1 MIRAVVD
8 TNALV
13 SGIIS
18 PLGAPAEIIRRWQLG
33 DFLLITSPALLDELQ
48 RVLEYPRIVKRLGWS
63 KAECTQ
69 FIESL
74 KTLTLTTPGKLSLPG
89 VTRDPKDDPVVA
101 CAVEGKAEFIVSGD
115 QDLLVLGTYQQVRM
129 VTPRDFVALLEA
141 QTNLTSTD
149 QT

>member
-18 PLGAPAEIIRRWQLG
+18 PMGAPAEIIRRWQLG

-63 KAECTQ
+63 KEERGQ

-74 KTLTLTTPGKLSLPG
+74 KTLTLITPGTLSLPG
-89 VTRDPKDDPVVA
+89 ITRDPKDDPVVA
-101 CAVEGKAEFIVSGD
+101 CAVEGEAEFIVSGD

-141 QTNLTSTD
+141 QTNLTSTN